1 MPKKQH
7 KHDPRVKPG
16 FSRRSNAICVVV
28 YDLQGNPL
36 APETARK
43 VLKAVT
49 KATEDTKYA
58 IEFTQE

>member
-1 MPKKQH
+1 MAGKKTQH
-7 KHDPRVKPG
+7 NPRVKPG

-28 YDLQGNPL
+28 YDLAGKPL
-36 APETARK
+36 SPEVARK